1 MNFARRS
8 EVETGGGLFAVAGV
22 PDSAFIS
29 SRLPRVSLDPV
40 GGIEGMAEAEEAPKL
55 SRLRSDWAVA
65 AEAEADPGGN
75 ELNIGSLDSDE
86 KGGGEAEFKAK
97 AFEF

>member
-1 MNFARRS
+1 
-8 EVETGGGLFAVAGV
+8 
-22 PDSAFIS
+22 
-29 SRLPRVSLDPV
+29 
-40 GGIEGMAEAEEAPKL
+40 MAEAEEAPKL

-65 AEAEADPGGN
+65 ADAEADPGGN